1 LKGKRDRDEIGET
14 LRKLKMKKE
23 IQKWRAGNIEKP
35 KKESN
40 RKSQE
45 KE

>member
-1 LKGKRDRDEIGET
+1 LKGKKDRDEIGET
-14 LRKLKMKKE
+14 LRKLKMKKG
-23 IQKWRAGNIEKP
+23 IQKWRTGNIEKP

-40 RKSQE
+40 RKISR